1 MFLDRVVDA
10 VMEAGRQIAA
20 TADESEQKQR
30 VSGVIRTLYSSRRK
44 GSYSDGLLLAQDG
57 AKVSSSTSTAN
68 TSDYSNQFQ
77 QPFESESSLLSLV
90 RLLVPQLERE
100 RVYSLKATG
109 LARLLDAILHT
120 NLYQLVSHNAACL
133 GDAATVLLDA
143 ISQVPALEL
152 SQRISLDSINASLD
166 QLALCSDF
174 TVLENGVQQK
184 PSMSQLEAARALF
197 ASRTTGE
204 LSFLIKVVLKM
215 PVLPVHE
222 SCILN
227 AIDARMWRL
236 VKRLPS
242 LRGACRAIQLEQM
255 AFTQEKQPVYSVN
268 DLISYKAVMLHTNL
282 ANVALMKATSCA
294 HVIKH
299 MQSISERSFVAEVK
313 YDGERNQIHFS
324 TVAATSSSTQP
335 NVACPPKITLFSKSK
350 RNSTQDR
357 ILCHDIILAALGH
370 TSTTN
375 AHLVSLKHP
384 SKSYIRVHDAIFDSE
399 LLVFNELTQS
409 IEPFHEARAFASDR
423 IRASDP
429 RILSSQLHY
438 HLVFFDIMRL
448 NGESLLVKPYHERR
462 AILKRVIREIPNYS
476 CVSEARVFF
485 LDGTD
490 DDNFEAGDEGGDC
503 GGDLIRC
510 QTDGLSQQTGLK
522 RPLIQPLDKLQQ
534 CCAKLRT
541 FFLRVC
547 ARPAEGLVCKGMHG
561 NYEPGNQS
569 LWMKLKKDYI
579 EGFGDTADFAVI
591 GASYQHDQTEY
602 LGITRKD
609 YPQLF
614 NSFFVGCVT
623 NRTVGTRPSSDPPK
637 FTISFNFSAG
647 FSREGLIQFNQ
658 SSTPFQRVN
667 LSKLSYNIIPSTN
680 LKPQVFFDPP
690 IAVEL
695 KGGGFE
701 CRYGKWALRGPRY
714 LRTCD
719 PDRGWWS
726 CVTHAE
732 FKAMGLKA
740 SQPDPEWGAS
750 LSKME
755 AVDARVGLELS
766 NRMLKNFGTKNQK
779 LKGNSR
785 AKLLPRVTET
795 ILHTKYPVATERT
808 LSIAL
813 PKPLEPEPC
822 ARSFA
827 KAEVIPW
834 RNVLLSSIAKEDLKA
849 AYVMISPC
857 QALFTENKCKALMKP
872 LGIENVHARFLYSL
886 DALLACTGWDGS
898 ATDADRSEQ
907 LRAGILVTKNAA
919 QSVAL
924 VRVME
929 ERVSVASYCYTE
941 TLVVVE
947 MGFLEALCKIGVKR
961 A

>member
-1 MFLDRVVDA
+1 MFLDTVVDA
-10 VMEAGRQIAA
+10 VMEAGRQIAG
-20 TADESEQKQR
+20 TAYESEQKQR
-30 VSGVIRTLYSSRRK
+30 VSGVIRTLYSSWREVK
-44 GSYSDGLLLAQDG
+44 DSDGLLAWDR
-57 AKVSSSTSTAN
+57 AKLSNSTRTAD
-68 TSDYSNQFQ
+68 TSGFSNEFQ
-77 QPFESESSLLSLV
+77 HPFESDSFLLSLV

-109 LARLLDAILHT
+109 LARLLDAALYT

-133 GDAATVLLDA
+133 SDAAPVLLDA
-143 ISQVPALEL
+143 ISHVPALKL

-166 QLALCSDF
+166 QLALRSEF
-174 TVLENGVQQK
+174 TVLEHDVQQK

-197 ASRTTGE
+197 TSRSTDE

-242 LRGACRAIQLEQM
+242 LRGVCRAIQLEQM
-255 AFTQEKQPVYSVN
+255 AFTQDKQPVYSVN
-268 DLISYKAVMLHTNL
+268 DLISHKAVMLHANL

-299 MQSISERSFVAEVK
+299 MQSNSERSFVAEVK

-324 TVAATSSSTQP
+324 TVATTSSSMQP
-335 NVACPPKITLFSKSK
+335 NVACLPKITLFSKSK

-370 TSTTN
+370 TSATN
-375 AHLVSLKHP
+375 AHLASLKHL
-384 SKSYIRVHDAIFDSE
+384 SKSYIHVHDAIFDSE

-438 HLVFFDIMRL
+438 QLVFFDIMRL

-462 AILKRVIREIPNYS
+462 AILKRVIREIPNFS
-476 CVSEARVFF
+476 RVSEARVFF

-490 DDNFEAGDEGGDC
+490 DENFEAGDER

-510 QTDGLSQQTGLK
+510 QTDVTAAEGLTRQYGLK

-541 FFLRVC
+541 FFLKVC
-547 ARPAEGLVCKGMHG
+547 ARPAEGLVCKGMNG
-561 NYEPGNQS
+561 YYEPGNQS

-609 YPQLF
+609 YPQLL
-614 NSFFVGCVT
+614 NCFFVGCVT

-658 SSTPFQRVN
+658 FSTPFQRAN

-680 LKPQVFFDPP
+680 LKPQVYFDPP

-719 PDRGWWS
+719 SDRGWWS
-726 CVTHAE
+726 CVTHAD
-732 FKAMGLKA
+732 FMAMGLKA
-740 SQPDPEWGAS
+740 SQPDPDWEAS
-750 LSKME
+750 ASKME

-766 NRMLKNFGTKNQK
+766 NRMLKHFGTKNQK
-779 LKGNSR
+779 FKGSSR
-785 AKLLPRVTET
+785 AKLGLPRVTET
-795 ILHTKYPVATERT
+795 ILHTKCPMVAERT

-813 PKPLEPEPC
+813 PKPLDPEPPT
-822 ARSFA
+822 RSFDR
-827 KAEVIPW
+827 AEVIPW
-834 RNVLLSSIAKEDLKA
+834 RNLLLSSIAKEDLKT

-872 LGIENVHARFLYSL
+872 LGIENVQVRFLYSL

-898 ATDADRSEQ
+898 ATDAERSKQ
-907 LRAGILVTKNAA
+907 LRAGILVTKDAT

-929 ERVSVASYCYTE
+929 ERVSVASYCYSKG
-941 TLVVVE
+941 LVVVE
-947 MGFLEALCKIGVKR
+947 MGLLAALCKT